1 MEWKK
6 NLIYQKQKNLLK
18 KYPQVKEHQ
27 LYESLCYKPNFHR
40 TYIQVVIPNDKI
52 REQMEAY
59 SISSSMII
67 EQTNIE
73 KILKGVK
80 NRSSGR
86 MSQLNQINHQ
96 EVH

>member
-1 MEWKK
+1 MEKEFDLSETEK
-6 NLIYQKQKNLLK
+6 LIK

-59 SISSSMII
+59 SISSSMIV

-80 NRSSGR
+80 K
-86 MSQLNQINHQ
+86 
-96 EVH
+96 